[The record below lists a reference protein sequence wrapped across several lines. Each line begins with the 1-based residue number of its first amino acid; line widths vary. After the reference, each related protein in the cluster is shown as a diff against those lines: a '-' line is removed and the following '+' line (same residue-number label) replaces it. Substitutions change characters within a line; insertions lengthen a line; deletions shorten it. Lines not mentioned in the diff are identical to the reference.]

1 MTLPVVDGNGDPTAL
16 ASDFA
21 SGTHTPHSK
30 VTSLPGTVAT
40 DIAATKTAT
49 EATSTKLDALAALL
63 VTLHGFVDGLET
75 LVGSTNTKVDAT
87 TAAIVALQA
96 LVDGLETL
104 VGLTNTALGTV
115 DGHVD
120 GLEGF
125 LNTLAGA
132 VISQKVQ
139 TEVATLPSP
148 NSAGPFTTQSTVGSS
163 ATQLTS
169 QACKHGVWLRNLH
182 ATQSLAYGGDNTVT
196 TSAGYLLKPGEE
208 KFLPV
213 ANRNQI
219 WIYGSGSGTSYC
231 TSAN

>member
-1 MTLPVVDGNGDPTAL
+1 MTLAVVDGTGAPTAL
-16 ASDFA
+16 ASDFVA
-21 SGTHTPHSK
+21 GAHTTHSK
-30 VTSLPGTVAT
+30 VTSLPGTVAA

-49 EATSTKLDALAALL
+49 EAASTAL
-63 VTLHGFVDGLET
+63 T
-75 LVGSTNTKVDAT
+75 
-87 TAAIVALQA
+87 ALQG
-96 LVDGLETL
+96 LVDGLEGLAGTTNTKLDAVAAAVTVLQGLVDGLEGL
-104 VGLTNTALGTV
+104 VGTTNAALGTV

-125 LNTLAGA
+125 LSTLAA
-132 VISQKVQ
+132 TVISTKVQ
-139 TEVATLPSP
+139 TEVATLPAP
-148 NSAGPFTTQSTVGSS
+148 NSAGPFTTQSTVSNS

-182 ATQSLAYGGDNTVT
+182 ATQTLAYGNDNTVT

-208 KFLPV
+208 KFIPV

-219 WIYGSGSGTSYC
+219 WVYGSAAGTSYC